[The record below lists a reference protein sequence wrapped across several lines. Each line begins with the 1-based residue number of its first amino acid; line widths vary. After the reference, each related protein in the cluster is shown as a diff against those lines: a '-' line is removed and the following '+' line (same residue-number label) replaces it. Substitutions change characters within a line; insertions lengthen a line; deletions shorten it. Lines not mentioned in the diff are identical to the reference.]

1 MKFCCAHIII
11 RALFCQIHFSGCA
24 RIDLIQTDSCLLWKL
39 FVTDSCGLQEAE
51 HQHCFVLYGHIL
63 YLRFL
68 LFALFLYFGYTFT
81 RGTQK
86 EQKFFLRVPPTFT
99 VGKYLFEVWRVFV
112 PAAVNDNLTHS
123 TLVKSAIFP
132 LPTFTDISLPDGFSY
147 RFVAPKGEMPIAP
160 FRFVF
165 ASTFYSIGCTRPL
178 LTLILWRFS
187 CSSFHVILFSFCW

>member
-1 MKFCCAHIII
+1 
-11 RALFCQIHFSGCA
+11 
-24 RIDLIQTDSCLLWKL
+24 
-39 FVTDSCGLQEAE
+39 
-51 HQHCFVLYGHIL
+51 
-63 YLRFL
+63 L

-132 LPTFTDISLPDGFSY
+132 LPTFTDISLSDGFSF
-147 RFVAPKGEMPIAP
+147 RFGAPKGEMAV
-160 FRFVF
+160 RHFVLF
-165 ASTFYSIGCTRPL
+165 LRPSFSSGGCGSPL
-178 LTLILWRFS
+178 LTLILWRLS
-187 CSSFHVILFSFCW
+187 CSSFHVILFSFC